1 MTRQEV
7 WMDSFDSSVGL
18 LTTVLRSSTNGRVGS
33 SQIHSR
39 GETCHLLL
47 WCNLTGRNTSSLL
60 HSSGQLA
67 KNLAV
72 PSCYL
77 GFYQDTNGETSE
89 QVLKRQTSAL
99 DYQPGSR
106 HVVVFE
112 CLLHFDTTQRKGGRA
127 NVDWSGMRLPQNLLE
142 NSTNGNVSTSRNGN
156 IKSSLLFS
164 AGLWHNCALTASRK
178 ADRPGPRWNPLHRAG
193 ERTSTASCDKTV

>member
-1 MTRQEV
+1 MESEVHNSSVMTRQEV
-7 WMDSFDSSVGL
+7 WMDSFDSNVGL

-47 WCNLTGRNTSSLL
+47 CCTLTGRNTSSLL
-60 HSSGQLA
+60 HSSEQLA

-72 PSCYL
+72 PSCYP
-77 GFYQDTNGETSE
+77 GFYQDANGETSE

-99 DYQPGSR
+99 DYQPSSR

-112 CLLHFDTTQRKGGRA
+112 CLPHFDTTQRKGGRA
-127 NVDWSGMRLPQNLLE
+127 NVD
-142 NSTNGNVSTSRNGN
+142 
-156 IKSSLLFS
+156 
-164 AGLWHNCALTASRK
+164 
-178 ADRPGPRWNPLHRAG
+178 
-193 ERTSTASCDKTV
+193 